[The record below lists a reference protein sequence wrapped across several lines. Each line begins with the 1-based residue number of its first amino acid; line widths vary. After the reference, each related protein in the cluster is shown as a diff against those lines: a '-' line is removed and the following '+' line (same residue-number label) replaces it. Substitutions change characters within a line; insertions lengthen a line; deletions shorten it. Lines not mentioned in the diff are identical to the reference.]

1 MIGDFKARISEKIRQ
16 KDIALVMIAD
26 RGGHI
31 RWHHGRPVK
40 GKTVQKGLGFSRTH
54 LLEVLAGGGTLM
66 QKDVVIG
73 SEELSFPE
81 SARILYVK
89 SLFIHPIDE
98 DLILYVDSGNDA
110 FDPADIE
117 FFKDNGTA
125 LKNILSELKSIE
137 EREGGI
143 TGDSPATQS
152 IRQLVLSFALEEDP
166 VLILGETGVG
176 KSHIA
181 QLIHRFSG
189 REGQFIVIDTPAI
202 PETLFESELFGH
214 ARGAFT
220 GAVRDKTGLV
230 EVAEGGTLF
239 LDEIAEVPVAFQAK
253 LLRFMD
259 THRFRA
265 VGDTRERNVAV
276 RIIAATNRNLEEEIV
291 RERFREDLFY
301 RLNVLTIDIPALRER
316 KDDIRALVH
325 EHERFL
331 RGKRLGDGFWDVVL
345 DYDWPGNVRE
355 VINVM
360 KRVGIQFAGPEI
372 GSEVEQ
378 LLQRRTSRG
387 SGAENSASV
396 DPFKAAIAAG
406 KSFWDTAWPAFIDR
420 EISRRELR
428 AFLSDY
434 FAESQHNLK
443 QTAHRLNIKD
453 TEYPRFVS
461 TLHKYR
467 VHPGQ

>member
-1 MIGDFKARISEKIRQ
+1 MIGEFKARLSEKIRQ

-26 RGGHI
+26 RGGRI

-40 GKTVQKGLGFSRTH
+40 GKTVQEGRGFSRTH

-117 FFKDNGTA
+117 FFKDNGAA

-143 TGDSPATQS
+143 TGDSPAAKT
-152 IRQLVLSFALEEDP
+152 IRELVLAYALEDDP

-189 REGQFIVIDTPAI
+189 REGQFIVVDTPAI

-220 GAVRDKTGLV
+220 GAVRDKKGLV
-230 EVAEGGTLF
+230 EVADGGTLF

-253 LLRFMD
+253 LLRFID
-259 THRFRA
+259 TQRFRA

-276 RIIAATNRNLEEEIV
+276 RIIAATNRHLEEEIT

-301 RLNVLTIDIPALRER
+301 RLNVLTIEIPPLRER
-316 KDDIRALVH
+316 KNDIRALVG

-331 RGKRLGDGFWDVVL
+331 RGKALGAGFWDVIL
-345 DYDWPGNVRE
+345 DYEWPGNVRE
-355 VINVM
+355 VVNVM
-360 KRVGIQFAGPEI
+360 KRVGIQLASPEI
-372 GSEVEQ
+372 GSEVEN
-378 LLQRRTSRG
+378 LIHRRNSRVT
-387 SGAENSASV
+387 GAEKSSSV

-428 AFLSDY
+428 AFLTDY
-434 FAESQHNLK
+434 FVENQHNLK